1 MRRIPCTQ
9 DCREANG
16 CNGPEK
22 CCRCGVEKCHSDLNF
37 DGEFHYCD
45 EHWKERCRTIAE
57 DAKECETCAF
67 CEGGQC
73 RTLGRCDATNSGWV
87 WNEVIEA

>member
-1 MRRIPCTQ
+1 MAHIECTQ

-16 CNGPEK
+16 CNGPVS
-22 CCRCGVEKCHSDLNF
+22 CCLCGVSKCPSDMKS

-57 DAKECETCAF
+57 DAKECDTCAF
-67 CEGGQC
+67 CDGGQC
-73 RTLGRCDATNSGWV
+73 RTLGRCDSTNSGWV
-87 WNEVIEA
+87 WNEVIEE

>member
-1 MRRIPCTQ
+1 MAHIECTQ

-16 CNGPEK
+16 CNGPVS
-22 CCRCGVEKCHSDLNF
+22 CCLCGVSKCPSEMKS

-87 WNEVIEA
+87 WNEVIEE